1 MRTMNRIK
9 LLDILRGFAIIG
21 TLGTNIWL
29 FAHLGNLEAIF
40 PDPSLHWWSS
50 LDSIISTI
58 VMFLVNGKFLGML
71 TIMFGV
77 GLEMKRR
84 KADRLGT
91 AWPGIYLWTSFL
103 LLVDGLLHYF
113 LVMQF
118 DILMSYAVTA
128 IIVSFVVNRTRKTI
142 IRVMLF
148 TGIVHSFM
156 VISAFALITLA
167 NASVSTGDAFKSV
180 IALFQTGTWF
190 EQIGYRFEAFWM
202 YRFES
207 IAILPM
213 NLFLFLCGVLL
224 FRSGAFAA
232 DTNGQAIRRKMLRWG
247 LGLGIPL
254 NMLIFVP
261 GLSFDIPVRYL
272 FAPVLSLGYIA
283 IIAKVMELSR
293 CGWLLSRLEE
303 VGKTALSCYMLQ
315 NILASVIFY
324 GWGFGVGATSGSS
337 LFTFFMWGLISALMM
352 VFAHLWLRK
361 FTVGPIE
368 WAWRRLS
375 DLPADRKRSLSG

>member
-1 MRTMNRIK
+1 MNRIQ

-77 GLEMKRR
+77 GLEMKRK
-84 KADRLGT
+84 KAERIGT

-128 IIVSFVVNRTRKTI
+128 VIVSFVVNRSRKTI

-148 TGIVHSFM
+148 TGIAHSFM
-156 VISAFALITLA
+156 IISVFALIASA
-167 NASVSTGDAFKSV
+167 NVTMSTGDAFKSV

-190 EQIGYRFEAFWM
+190 EQIGYRFETFWM

-213 NLFLFLCGVLL
+213 NVFLFLCGILL

-375 DLPADRKRSLSG
+375 DLPAGGKRSLSG

>member
-1 MRTMNRIK
+1 MNRIK

>member
-1 MRTMNRIK
+1 MNRIQ

-50 LDSIISTI
+50 LNSIISTI

-84 KADRLGT
+84 KAERLGT

-167 NASVSTGDAFKSV
+167 NASVSTGDAFKGV

-213 NLFLFLCGVLL
+213 NVFLFLCGVLL

-254 NMLIFVP
+254 NMLIFIP

-272 FAPVLSLGYIA
+272 FAPVLSLGYMA
-283 IIAKVMELSR
+283 TIAKVMELSR

>member
-1 MRTMNRIK
+1 MNRIQ

-77 GLEMKRR
+77 GLEMKRK
-84 KADRLGT
+84 KAERIGT

-128 IIVSFVVNRTRKTI
+128 VIVSFIVNRTRKTI

-148 TGIVHSFM
+148 TGIAHSFM
-156 VISAFALITLA
+156 IISVFALIASA
-167 NASVSTGDAFKSV
+167 NVTMSTGDAFKSV

-190 EQIGYRFEAFWM
+190 EQIGYRFETFWM

-213 NLFLFLCGVLL
+213 NVFLFLCGILL

-375 DLPADRKRSLSG
+375 DLPAGGKRSLSG

>member
-1 MRTMNRIK
+1 MNRIQ
-9 LLDILRGFAIIG
+9 LLDIWRGFAIIG

-40 PDPSLHWWSS
+40 PPSSQHWWLS
-50 LDSIISTI
+50 LDTIISTI
-58 VMFLVNGKFLGML
+58 VLFLVNGKFLGML
-71 TIMFGV
+71 TMMFGV

-84 KADRLGT
+84 KAERLGT
-91 AWPGIYLWTSFL
+91 SWPGIYLWTSFL
-103 LLVDGLLHYF
+103 LLADGLLHYF
-113 LVMQF
+113 LVMEF

-142 IRVMLF
+142 IRVMLLA
-148 TGIVHSFM
+148 GIVHSFM
-156 VISAFALITLA
+156 IISAFVLIASA
-167 NASVSTGDAFKSV
+167 NVTVSTGDAFKSV
-180 IALFQTGTWF
+180 ILLFQTGTWF
-190 EQIGYRFEAFWM
+190 EQICYRFEAFWM

-207 IAILPM
+207 IVILPM
-213 NLFLFLCGVLL
+213 NVFLFLCGVLL

-272 FAPVLSLGYIA
+272 FAPVLSLGYMA
-283 IIAKVMELSR
+283 IIAKVMELSK

-324 GWGFGVGATSGSS
+324 GWGFGFGTTSGSS
-337 LFTFFMWGLISALMM
+337 VFTIFMWGLISVLMM

-361 FTVGPIE
+361 FTAGPIE

-375 DLPADRKRSLSG
+375 ELPVERERSLSG

>member
-1 MRTMNRIK
+1 MNRIQ

-84 KADRLGT
+84 KAERLGT

-156 VISAFALITLA
+156 VISAFSLITLA

-190 EQIGYRFEAFWM
+190 EQIGYRFETFWM

-213 NLFLFLCGVLL
+213 NVFLFLCGVLL

-232 DTNGQAIRRKMLRWG
+232 DTNGQAIRRKMLGWG

-293 CGWLLSRLEE
+293 CGWLLSSLEE

-337 LFTFFMWGLISALMM
+337 LFTFFIWGLISALMM
-352 VFAHLWLRK
+352 VSAHLWLRK
-361 FTVGPIE
+361 FTVGPME

-375 DLPADRKRSLSG
+375 DLPADRKRSLTG